1 MKLNRWTLALT
12 AAGVVTVPSLIHAQT
27 NSIMTSLASTTISG
41 YVDTAIQWNA
51 GAPANSVFYPPISF
65 QGASKANGFD
75 LNVVDL
81 VIDKPEDETPWA
93 AGYHVDLWFG
103 PDANALGTVSSGIDT
118 GDFAI
123 HQAYVTLRTP
133 VGNGIDWKLG
143 VFDTIIGYESF
154 ASPNN
159 PNYTHSYGFTIEP
172 AQHTGLLGTYVINDK
187 LSVSAGMAN
196 TWNNIINGKNASNP
210 ALLTYMGAMTFTAPT
225 NAGWASGSTLTAGVV
240 TGGTTSAA
248 GGPQEDITSVYVGGT
263 LNTPI
268 TNLKLGA
275 SMDYEGVHDYSTVAP
290 GAPGDGTTW
299 AWALYAT
306 YQATEKLSLNARG
319 EICEDRNLAPGS
331 LSGLDPALTVPNTLY
346 AITLTA
352 QYDLWKNVLSR
363 LEFRWDH
370 AEHGDAFGALDS
382 TGTGGNRASA
392 FLLAANIIYKF

>member
-27 NSIMTSLASTTISG
+27 NAIMTSLASTTISG

-51 GAPANSVFYPPISF
+51 GMPANSIYYPPYSF
-65 QGASKANGFD
+65 GGPTKANGFD

-103 PDANALGTVSSGIDT
+103 PDANALGTVSSGVNT

-187 LSVSAGMAN
+187 LSVSGGIAN
-196 TWNNIINGKNASNP
+196 TWNNIINAKNAANP
-210 ALLTYMGAMTFTAPT
+210 ARLTYMGAMTFTAPT

-240 TGGTTSAA
+240 TGGTSSAP
-248 GGPQEDITSVYVGGT
+248 GGAQTDLTSVYVGGT

-275 SMDYEGVHDYSTVAP
+275 SMDYLDFHDGAGIAP
-290 GAPGDGTTW
+290 TGGDGTTW

-319 EICEDRNLAPGS
+319 EICENRS
-331 LSGLDPALTVPNTLY
+331 TILSGLDPALFVPNDLY

-370 AEHGDAFGALDS
+370 AEHGDAFGAPNTADP
-382 TGTGGNRASA
+382 TVGNRASA

>member
-1 MKLNRWTLALT
+1 
-12 AAGVVTVPSLIHAQT
+12 
-27 NSIMTSLASTTISG
+27 MTSLASTTISG
-41 YVDTAIQWNA
+41 YVDTAIQWNI
-51 GAPANSVFYPPISF
+51 GAPANAIYYPPYSF
-65 QGASKANGFD
+65 GGQSKANGFD

-103 PDANALGTVSSGIDT
+103 PDANALGTVSSGINT

-187 LSVSAGMAN
+187 FSVSAGIAN
-196 TWNNIINGKNASNP
+196 SWNNIINGKNYGNP
-210 ALLTYMGAMTFTAPT
+210 SLLTYMGALTFTAPT

-240 TGGTTSAA
+240 TGGIGTPAA
-248 GGPQEDITSVYVGGT
+248 GAATATPNTDVTSVYVGGT
-263 LNTPI
+263 LNTPV

-275 SMDYEGVHDYSTVAP
+275 SVDYQYVHDYATVSG
-290 GAPGDGTTW
+290 GAPGDGNTW
-299 AWALYAT
+299 DVALYGT
-306 YQATEKLSLNARG
+306 YQATEKLALNLRG
-319 EICEDRNLAPGS
+319 EVCNFRNTLS
-331 LSGLDPALTVPNTLY
+331 LGALDPALVAPDSLY
-346 AITLTA
+346 AITATA

-370 AEHGDAFGALDS
+370 AEHGDAFGGQNANV
-382 TGTGGNRASA
+382 GAPPPAAGNRSGA